1 MDIEQAQQ
9 DILKWIIEFVEV
21 PQAALAGWP
30 PCPFARTARLKN
42 LLDIRSG
49 GADPYIDM
57 RSVTDMEGYDVICLV
72 YDPQEFD
79 ATEFNDLVTG
89 ANSAFLA
96 GRGLIALADHPD
108 DREEVNG
115 VVMNQG
121 QYALVFV
128 QDLAKLNSHARQLAQ
143 RGFYHNWP
151 EAYLETLFQG
161 REDPRS

>member
-1 MDIEQAQQ
+1 MDITQARQ
-9 DILKWIIEFVEV
+9 DILQWITDFVEV
-21 PQAALAGWP
+21 PHPALAGWP
-30 PCPFARTARLKN
+30 PCPFARAARLKG
-42 LLDIRSG
+42 LLDIRAG

-57 RSVTDMEGYDVICLV
+57 RAVTDMAGYDVICLV
-72 YDPQEFD
+72 YDPGEFLAQEFN
-79 ATEFNDLVTG
+79 ELVTG
-89 ANSAFLA
+89 ANAAFLA

-128 QDLAKLNSHARQLAQ
+128 QDLAKLNSHASQLAQ
-143 RGFYHNWP
+143 RGFYSNWP

-161 REDPRS
+161 RRDPRS

>member
-1 MDIEQAQQ
+1 MDIDQARQ
-9 DILKWIIEFVEV
+9 DILQWITDFVEM
-21 PQAALAGWP
+21 PRAELAGWP
-30 PCPFARTARLKN
+30 PCPFARAARLKG
-42 LLDIRSG
+42 LLDIRAG

-57 RSVTDMEGYDVICLV
+57 RGVADMAGYDVICLV
-72 YDPQEFD
+72 YDPREFP
-79 ATEFNDLVTG
+79 ATEFNELVTG

-128 QDLAKLNSHARQLAQ
+128 QDLAKLNSHAQQLAQ
-143 RGFYHNWP
+143 RGFYSNWP